1 MIELKITVAIPTL
14 GVSSVLSDLFF
25 SISQQKKVTRQISVL
40 IVLNGSTQRKYED
53 LMKLASRFFTDIPFR
68 LVRIESRGA
77 SLARNYAIDSIQTD
91 LLFFT
96 DDDCVLDNEL
106 VLYQHLY
113 CHQDKSVF
121 AVGGGY
127 HLGQNVGFLTKIYQ
141 LIQMQWLY
149 SGLKNSQTGETSF
162 LIGGNFSIK
171 PNLAKS
177 YQIRFNNNIVYGG
190 SELEFFLKAEAS
202 KLKMILIQT
211 SLLHKP
217 KISFFNLNQKIFKQG
232 IGKAI
237 AVENGYSYDEYNFE
251 ELRNLDNQSVLDQM
265 FLSYFSYIFW
275 FGFFS
280 HKKKYFAF
288 FKFILATLKTNRT
301 EWVQLTYEAEQKKKY
316 RGDRF

>member
-1 MIELKITVAIPTL
+1 MSELKVTVVIPTL
-14 GVSSVLSDLFF
+14 GLSSILADLFL
-25 SISQQKKVTRQISVL
+25 SISQQKKVAGQISVL
-40 IVLNGSTQRKYED
+40 VVLNGSTQKKYED
-53 LMKLASRFFTDIPFR
+53 LLKIASNFFTEIPFK
-68 LVRIESRGA
+68 LVHIESRGA
-77 SLARNYAIDSIQTD
+77 SLARNYALDFTQTD

-106 VLYQHLY
+106 VLYQHLHY
-113 CHQDKSVF
+113 HQDKSLF

-127 HLGQNVGFLTKIYQ
+127 HLAQDEWFLSKIYQ

-149 SGLKNSQTGETSF
+149 SGVKNLQTGETTF

-171 PNLAKS
+171 RKLANS
-177 YQIRFNNNIVYGG
+177 YQIKFNDNIIYGG

-211 SLLHKP
+211 SILHKP
-217 KISFFNLNQKIFKQG
+217 SISFFNLNYKIFKQG
-232 IGKAI
+232 VGKAKT
-237 AVENGYSYDEYNFE
+237 VENGYSYDENYSE
-251 ELRNLDNQSVLDQM
+251 ELCNHGVKSIFDQM

-280 HKKKYFAF
+280 HKKKYVEF
-288 FKFILATLKTNRT
+288 FKFILSTFKINRT
-301 EWVQLTYEAEQKKKY
+301 EWVQLANEAEQRKKS